1 MAEKTLRQII
11 CETIHPE
18 YKQKIK
24 GCYECGEA
32 ERIADSI
39 LVSIS
44 ARIKAKALTDEQIN
58 ELHIKHGQL
67 FREKWEI
74 FKSTSTMTG
83 LDYAK
88 SIESIPT
95 WDKYLAAAQLQAA
108 LKELGSK

>member
-1 MAEKTLRQII
+1 MEKTEGNLHWQIVQNLM
-11 CETIHPE
+11 EGFDEDRALTE
-18 YKQKIK
+18 
-24 GCYECGEA
+24 
-32 ERIADSI
+32 IADDICS
-39 LVSIS
+39 LLSQH
-44 ARIKAKALTDEQIN
+44 IKAKALTDEQIN

>member
-44 ARIKAKALTDEQIN
+44 ARIKAKALTDEQIKRTPHKARAIIQGEMGN
-58 ELHIKHGQL
+58 L
-67 FREKWEI
+67 
-74 FKSTSTMTG
+74 
-83 LDYAK
+83 
-88 SIESIPT
+88 
-95 WDKYLAAAQLQAA
+95 
-108 LKELGSK
+108 

>member
-44 ARIKAKALTDEQIN
+44 ARIKAKALTDEQIEN
-58 ELHIKHGQL
+58 ALIKYGVVEVHHITS
-67 FREKWEI
+67 
-74 FKSTSTMTG
+74 KSQI
-83 LDYAK
+83 AK
-88 SIESIPT
+88 YQVIMKAFQEAILE
-95 WDKYLAAAQLQAA
+95 D
-108 LKELGSK
+108 LK